1 MLRGHTKKEN
11 IEGEKR
17 ITNFVRSSFGDDFS
31 AKLKSNRRHE
41 YRDYRKE
48 NGQGDA
54 SLRRYQKNRA
64 KGKALENAKKP

>member
-11 IEGEKR
+11 SKKEKN
-17 ITNFVRSSFGDDFS
+17 TTKLVKETLGKDFS

-48 NGQGDA
+48 NGAGDA
-54 SLRRYQKNRA
+54 SLRRFI
-64 KGKALENAKKP
+64 AKKMK